1 MNCLLGKT
9 QRDCSAVTSV
19 CMFLSGVSTW
29 LGVKRYVPEEYSLS
43 VVQLQCC
50 HSRDKRHEA
59 IVVEQQSDHRQN
71 DLVSLS
77 ANVPQDVC
85 CWCWDGLKKGEK
97 KKWKEKR
104 QQYRSLHRL
113 SVEFSHQDL
122 LRLKASV
129 SPSHLGIWAAGCR
142 VACSRQMAARCLL
155 CRSASNARIL
165 NHQTWICCR
174 SLLAE
179 GDTLWVTIRETTHY
193 CAVTNES
200 SSEHME
206 PATYHITK
214 TETR

>member
-1 MNCLLGKT
+1 MCQRSTHWVLSSSSAATAETKGTKRLLWSSSRTIGRT
-9 QRDCSAVTSV
+9 TSY
-19 CMFLSGVSTW
+19 
-29 LGVKRYVPEEYSLS
+29 RSLQMS
-43 VVQLQCC
+43 PRMCAADAEMGWRRV
-50 HSRDKRHEA
+50 R
-59 IVVEQQSDHRQN
+59 
-71 DLVSLS
+71 
-77 ANVPQDVC
+77 
-85 CWCWDGLKKGEK
+85 K

-142 VACSRQMAARCLL
+142 VACSRQMAALCLL

-206 PATYHITK
+206 PGTYHITK